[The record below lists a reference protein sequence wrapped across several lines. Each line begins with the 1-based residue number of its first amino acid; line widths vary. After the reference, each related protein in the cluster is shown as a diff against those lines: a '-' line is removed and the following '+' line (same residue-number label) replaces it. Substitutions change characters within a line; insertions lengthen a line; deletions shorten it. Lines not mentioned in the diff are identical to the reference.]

1 MNPIAIGATTTA
13 AGMDAVAVGS
23 NAHAVGDQA
32 TAVGGGVN
40 VAAGKTGAAG
50 ANATGAKA
58 SAFGTGSF
66 ANGDNATA
74 VGEQATASGATA
86 SAFGQSATAS
96 GNNVAAIGLGAT
108 ASQDNALALGALAT
122 ASVANSVALGT
133 NSVAATAAV
142 PVTGD
147 TIAGTAYTYAGS
159 ASGVVSVGAAGAE
172 RQITNVAPG
181 QVLGTSTDAVNGSQ
195 LYATDT
201 ALNATS
207 ASLNALST
215 TVVTNVSSLS
225 TGVASLSTGM
235 TSLSTG
241 VSSLS
246 TGLANAVMYD
256 DASKSQVTLG
266 GAGSTAPVKLS
277 NVADG
282 VNANDAVNVEQ
293 LSTSVANAKPHY
305 VSINDGGLVGLGNYN
320 GDGATAA
327 GAIAIGPGAVANV
340 GNSVALGANAVTV
353 APVPV
358 SSGSNGGLTYG
369 NFAGATPVG
378 VVSVGAAGAERQIT
392 NVAAGQVGAVSTDAI
407 NGSQLYSAV
416 DALSTTIS
424 SSVAGAKPH
433 YVSIND
439 GGLVGLGNYNGDGA
453 TGLSAIAIGPNAQ
466 SGGQSAVALGLASTA
481 SGTNSVAIGPGATA
495 SVANSVALGANAQ
508 ATTAATPVVGAAIGN
523 TLYAGFAGGAPVG
536 VVSVGSPGRE
546 RQITNVAAGQITAN
560 STDAINGSE
569 LYSVADNLSNSIA
582 SAKTHYVS
590 INDGGTPAGNYNGDG
605 ATTLGAIAIGQNAA
619 SGGLGSVALG
629 TGSTASAELGVAI
642 GQGARANVGNSV
654 ALGAGAVTGIANP
667 VPGAVIGNTL
677 YTGFA
682 GNAPVG
688 VVSVGL
694 PGAERQITNVAAG
707 SITANSTDAIN
718 GSELYSVANGLSSSI
733 AGAKTHYVSINDG
746 GTPAVNYNGDGATT
760 LGAIAIGQN
769 AASGGLGSVA
779 LGTGSTASAELGV
792 AIGPGATANVVNS
805 VAIGPGAVTGTATAV
820 SSAAVGG
827 ITYGGFAG
835 SAPAGVVSVG
845 SVGFERQITNV
856 AAGQIG
862 ANSTDAINGSQLYS
876 VASEVAAL
884 STGLSTTNSSV
895 ASLSTSTQGGLTSL
909 STGLSTTNSTVADL
923 KKGVTYGFVADT
935 KGNGTDQ
942 PTVTKGSNS
951 AAIGAN
957 SSDGGRSNV
966 VSVGAPGAERQITNV
981 AAGTQATDA
990 VNVQQ
995 LNQSVTQGVG
1005 QANSYTDQRIN
1016 DVNNRIDSDRRDA
1029 NAGSASAMA
1038 VANLPQPTTPGRS
1051 MVSLGGAVY
1060 QGQSGQALG
1069 LSHVTESDRWVY
1081 KGAVSTNTRG
1091 AYGVAV
1097 SAGYQW

>member
-1 MNPIAIGATTTA
+1 MA
-13 AGMDAVAVGS
+13 
-23 NAHAVGDQA
+23 
-32 TAVGGGVN
+32 
-40 VAAGKTGAAG
+40 
-50 ANATGAKA
+50 
-58 SAFGTGSF
+58 TGSF
-66 ANGDNATA
+66 ANGDDATA
-74 VGEQATASGATA
+74 AGQLATASGTTA
-86 SAFGQSATAS
+86 SAFGQAANATGSNVTALGQGATANQDNTLAVGSAATAS
-96 GNNVAAIGLGAT
+96 I
-108 ASQDNALALGALAT
+108 
-122 ASVANSVALGT
+122 ANSVALGAHSVATTAAVPVTGDTIAGTAYTYAGGAPAGVVSVGSTGNERQIT
-133 NSVAATAAV
+133 NVAAGQVLGTSTDAVNGSQLYATNAAVNAASTALDTLSTSVSTGVSSLSTGVTSLSTGISSLSTGLAGAVMYDDATTKSQVTLGGVGATTPVKLSNVADGVSANDAVNVEQLSTSLAGVKPHYLSINDGGTHVGNYNSDGATGTNAIAIGQGASAGADNSIALGAGSQAATAAV

-159 ASGVVSVGAAGAE
+159 ASGVVSVGAAGNE

-195 LYATDT
+195 LYATNT
-201 ALNATS
+201 ALG
-207 ASLNALST
+207 ALST
-215 TVVTNVSSLS
+215 TVVTTVS
-225 TGVASLSTGM
+225 
-235 TSLSTG
+235 SLSTG

-246 TGLANAVMYD
+246 TGLSTLAAGAVMYD
-256 DASKSQVTLG
+256 DATTKSQVTLG
-266 GAGSTAPVKLS
+266 GAGATAPVKLT

-327 GAIAIGPGAVANV
+327 GAIAIGPGALA
-340 GNSVALGANAVTV
+340 
-353 APVPV
+353 
-358 SSGSNGGLTYG
+358 
-369 NFAGATPVG
+369 
-378 VVSVGAAGAERQIT
+378 SVG
-392 NVAAGQVGAVSTDAI
+392 
-407 NGSQLYSAV
+407 
-416 DALSTTIS
+416 
-424 SSVAGAKPH
+424 
-433 YVSIND
+433 
-439 GGLVGLGNYNGDGA
+439 
-453 TGLSAIAIGPNAQ
+453 
-466 SGGQSAVALGLASTA
+466 
-481 SGTNSVAIGPGATA
+481 
-495 SVANSVALGANAQ
+495 NSVALGANAQ

-629 TGSTASAELGVAI
+629 TGSTASADTSVAI

-707 SITANSTDAIN
+707 SIAANSTDAIN

-746 GTPAVNYNGDGATT
+746 GTPAGNYNGDGATT

-792 AIGPGATANVVNS
+792 AIGQGATANVVNS
-805 VAIGPGAVTGTATAV
+805 VAIGQGAVTGTATAV